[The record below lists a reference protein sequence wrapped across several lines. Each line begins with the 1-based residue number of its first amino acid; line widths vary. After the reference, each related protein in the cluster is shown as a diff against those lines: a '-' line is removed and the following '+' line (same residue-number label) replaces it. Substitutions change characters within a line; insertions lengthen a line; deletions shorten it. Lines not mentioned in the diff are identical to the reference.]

1 MSSFKKPS
9 TDDLKKKLTP
19 EQFEVTQE
27 EGTERPFRNAYWNNH
42 EPGIYVDLVSGEP
55 LFSSID
61 KFDSGSGWPSFTQPL
76 VRDHVVERVDR
87 ALFMKRTEVR
97 SKHGDSHLGHVFDDG
112 PKPTGLRYCINSA
125 ALRFVPAANLEKEG
139 YGEFAKLFSNASSSN
154 GSTSGS
160 PAPSTGSS
168 QNAYAKATFAGG
180 CFWCMESPFD
190 KLPGV
195 ISVVVGYTGGQKE
208 NPTYE
213 DVSAGVTG
221 HAEAVEI
228 TYDPKVISY
237 DKLLEVFWRQ
247 IDPTT
252 PNRQFCDV
260 GSQYRPAVFYHDDSQ
275 KVAAERSK
283 EALAKSGRFE
293 RPIATELSPA
303 AKFYP
308 GEDYHQ
314 HYYKK
319 NPVRYQYYR
328 FSCGRDQFLDKVWG
342 KERSK

>member
-1 MSSFKKPS
+1 MSNYKKPS
-9 TDDLKKKLTP
+9 TEELKKKLSP
-19 EQFEVTQE
+19 EQYDVTQE

-42 EPGIYVDLVSGEP
+42 EPGIYVDIVSGEP
-55 LFSSID
+55 LFSSLD
-61 KFDSGSGWPSFTQPL
+61 KYDSGSGWPAFTQPL
-76 VRDHVVERVDR
+76 VKDHIVERVDR
-87 ALFMKRTEVR
+87 SLFMKRTEVR

-125 ALRFVPAANLEKEG
+125 ALKFIPAADLEKEG
-139 YGEFAKLFSNASSSN
+139 YGEYAKLFAFAP
-154 GSTSGS
+154 TS
-160 PAPSTGSS
+160 PDQNQKATAPTSET
-168 QNAYAKATFAGG
+168 YAKATFAGG

-213 DVSAGVTG
+213 EVSAGITG
-221 HAEAVEI
+221 HTEAVEI
-228 TYDPKVISY
+228 TYDPKVVSY
-237 DKLLEVFWRQ
+237 ERLLEVFWRQ

-260 GSQYRPAVFYHDDSQ
+260 GSQYRPAVFYHDAGQ
-275 KVAAERSK
+275 KAAAESSRD
-283 EALAKSGRFE
+283 ALGKSGRFDK
-293 RPIATELSPA
+293 PIATEVSQA
-303 AKFYP
+303 AKFWP
-308 GEDYHQ
+308 AEDYHQ

-342 KERSK
+342 KDKSK